1 MRHGRKN
8 KVENEESRET
18 DQQAVIQ
25 EGNRTDEGE
34 HQQSD
39 ECSEKAGPD
48 SLEEGSEKPKP
59 ERQADKKDR
68 DQEIKNRLKMEK
80 MEQGRKRARIIA
92 FAAVLVAAAAIL
104 IAVGIYRADY
114 SKVITVI
121 STVGDVTFTDKSRD
135 GDGCYVTLVAAD
147 YNRIPEAWQE
157 SGVRIK
163 IDSGMYDVL
172 VLDIEYDTANI
183 VFEVPQGI
191 ARKAGFSQEDM
202 NVQSL
207 WTDEILQ
214 QYTSVRNIIWSMEY

>member
-1 MRHGRKN
+1 MKHRRKN
-8 KVENEESRET
+8 KIENEESRET
-18 DQQAVIQ
+18 DQQTMIQ
-25 EGNRTDEGE
+25 EGNRTDEEE

-59 ERQADKKDR
+59 QADKKDK

-121 STVGDVTFTDKSRD
+121 STVGDVTFTNKFRD
-135 GDGCYVTLVAAD
+135 EDGCYVTFVAAD

-163 IDSGMYDVL
+163 IDSGMYDIL

-214 QYTSVRNIIWSMEY
+214 QYTSVRNIIWSTEY